1 MEDKNDARRWNL
13 HRILV
18 EKSEKLDIIGPSR
31 QRDVDAKKHR
41 VFSLIL
47 IFGTLMYRE
56 GQDEKI
62 IRIGKL

>member
-1 MEDKNDARRWNL
+1 MQYNQSK
-13 HRILV
+13 
-18 EKSEKLDIIGPSR
+18 EK
-31 QRDVDAKKHR
+31 QDVGAKKHR

-62 IRIGKL
+62 IRIGKV